1 MNRIIKFMFIA
12 SLVLL
17 LVPYCFSGGTFPSKV
32 KDNETI
38 VNING
43 VDSKINSYNWE
54 YKLNQLNDFRPIFSL
69 YELNDEYNNNLYAS
83 TLNSFKMYVSL
94 GYYDYN
100 YSFWQGVFFGNWS
113 ISSNV
118 NDTTY
123 SILVDFENT
132 YSSELDFIKNH
143 YYYDSTSSI
152 PIARRPQNILEQY
165 TISDDLPKW
174 LRPFV
179 VVFSSLST
187 FITNF
192 VYNFNVLIRFL
203 VRW

>member
-17 LVPYCFSGGTFPSKV
+17 LVPYCFSGGTFPQIV

-38 VNING
+38 TTING
-43 VDSKINSYNWE
+43 VDSKINTYDWN

-69 YELNDEYNNNLYAS
+69 YELNDEYNNNLYATS
-83 TLNSFKMYVSL
+83 LDSFKMYVSL
-94 GYYDYN
+94 GYYVYS
-100 YSFWQGVFFGNWS
+100 YSFWEGVFFGEWS

-123 SILVDFENT
+123 SILVDFENQ
-132 YSSELDFIKNH
+132 YSSELDFIKSH
-143 YYYDSTSSI
+143 FYKDDTSFVV
-152 PIARRPQNILEQY
+152 RRPQNILEQY